1 MSVAPLLRR
10 SLRTREMTMSEAS
23 KQPSTRYPVF
33 GENTFSQL
41 LMKSYSATFPMRG
54 ENFGDRLF
62 ASWHSAAS
70 FVCGKDYIGVLLR
83 KFYKSA
89 FLVFGKS
96 GAKIT
101 VATTHRAAAL
111 MRGEDRCHCPNKAAD
126 PAVSSCAWGRR
137 IEGGLFILFQR
148 GILLRVGKT
157 LPKVWFVFPSQRFP
171 FQRLSPCIA
180 RSYEISTGV

>member
-1 MSVAPLLRR
+1 
-10 SLRTREMTMSEAS
+10 MSEVL
-23 KQPSTRYPVF
+23 KQPSTRHPVF

-89 FLVFGKS
+89 FLAFGKS

-101 VATTHRAAAL
+101 VATTHRTAAL

-126 PAVSSCAWGRR
+126 PAVSPARGKDGLKGGFSFFFNAVSSCARR
-137 IEGGLFILFQR
+137 R
-148 GILLRVGKT
+148 
-157 LPKVWFVFPSQRFP
+157 P
-171 FQRLSPCIA
+171 FQECDSFSRHRGSRFNDRRPIQ
-180 RSYEISTGV
+180 